1 MTVPQS
7 LSVTRIGASQTAA
20 AVLVGFGAALVGC
33 VVFLAKLLSRGGL
46 SVPMA
51 LGIRFAI
58 CSVAVACVV
67 IASRNQ
73 RFPVRDE
80 WLGLLCGI
88 GLYALEASLFFAALH
103 HGEAATVTLLFFTY
117 PVFIVLVL
125 LALGHGLPG
134 KLVAGST
141 LAVVCG
147 AALIAGSSGG
157 LSIQPLG
164 LLLVLGS
171 AAAYT
176 GYVIVIHRAL
186 RVSNPLTASMWVT
199 GGVAI
204 TLFAV
209 AALFGETG
217 LPANWQEWGEL
228 GGMGFGSAAGS
239 VCFFVGLRRIGPVR
253 TSILSTLEPLAVAV
267 LSFVLLAE
275 ALRPGT
281 VLGGLL
287 ILGGAAVA
295 ARANSVPAVQIQ

>member
-1 MTVPQS
+1 MTFQNLVYTTRKSAVQS
-7 LSVTRIGASQTAA
+7 AG
-20 AVLVGFGAALVGC
+20 AVLVAFGAILFGC

-51 LGIRFAI
+51 LAIRFAV
-58 CSVAVACVV
+58 CSVLLTGVV
-67 IASRNQ
+67 IALRLQ
-73 RFPVRDE
+73 RFPARAE
-80 WLGLLCGI
+80 RLGLLFAV

-117 PVFIVLVL
+117 PVFTVLVL
-125 LALGHGLPG
+125 VALGQGLPG

-147 AALIAGSSGG
+147 AGLVAGSSSS

-164 LLLVLGS
+164 LLFVLCS

-176 GYVIVIHRAL
+176 GYLVVIHRAL
-186 RVSNPLTASMWVT
+186 RMSNSLTASMWVT

-204 TLFAV
+204 TLFTAS
-209 AALFGETG
+209 ALFGETG
-217 LPANWQEWGEL
+217 LPVDSQEWAEL
-228 GGMGFGSAAGS
+228 GGMGLGTAAGII
-239 VCFFVGLRRIGPVR
+239 CLFVGLRRIGPVR
-253 TSILSTLEPLAVAV
+253 TSILSTMEPLAVAV
-267 LSFVLLAE
+267 LSFIVLAE

-281 VLGGLL
+281 VFGGLL
-287 ILGGAAVA
+287 ILGGAAIA

>member
-1 MTVPQS
+1 MTVPQLVYTIRTS
-7 LSVTRIGASQTAA
+7 AIQSTAAILVAFGAS
-20 AVLVGFGAALVGC
+20 LFGC

-51 LGIRFAI
+51 LAIRFAI
-58 CSVAVACVV
+58 CSVLLAGVV
-67 IASRNQ
+67 IALRAQ
-73 RFPVRDE
+73 RFPVRGE
-80 WLGLLCGI
+80 WLGLLFAI
-88 GLYALEASLFFAALH
+88 ALYALEASLFFAALH

-117 PVFIVLVL
+117 PVFIVVVL
-125 LALGHGLPG
+125 LALGQGLPG
-134 KLVAGST
+134 RLVATST
-141 LAVVCG
+141 LAVVSG

-164 LLLVLGS
+164 ILFVLCS

-176 GYVIVIHRAL
+176 GYVVVVHRAL
-186 RVSNPLTASMWVT
+186 RLSNPLTASMSVT

-204 TLFAV
+204 ALFATS
-209 AALFGETG
+209 ALLGETA
-217 LPANWQEWGEL
+217 LPGSVQEWAEL
-228 GGMGFGSAAGS
+228 CGMGFGSAAGT

-267 LSFVLLAE
+267 LSFIVLAE

-281 VLGGLL
+281 VVGGLL
-287 ILGGAAVA
+287 ILGGAVVA